1 MVVLVIGGSASGKSE
16 YAESRMMAW
25 ENRIYFA
32 TMLPYGKESERTIL
46 RHRLLRE
53 GKGFSTI
60 ECASNLEQIE
70 IDPESSILLED
81 LPNLVANE
89 LYTGVDAGALD
100 DLDAWLDD
108 GLADDFSAKAGEG
121 AGSGSATGPEAGE
134 NTGSDPAAGQEAD
147 SDPAESLETDL
158 RHLMRAKNL
167 VIVTGDI
174 FSDGMEYDEDTEQY
188 RRLLAKI
195 NVWAAR
201 HADEVVEVVCGIP
214 VRRKG

>member
-32 TMLPYGKESERTIL
+32 TMLPYGRESERTIL

-70 IDPESSILLED
+70 IDPDSSILLED

-89 LYTGVDAGALD
+89 LYTGVDVGALD

-108 GLADDFSAKAGEG
+108 GLTDDFSVKAGEDT
-121 AGSGSATGPEAGE
+121 AKEP
-134 NTGSDPAAGQEAD
+134 D
-147 SDPAESLETDL
+147 ESLEADL